1 MKLLNRVKNNIF
13 VVNILIN
20 LMFSLKF
27 QFCNIT
33 IFLIK
38 ENKNVKERKTYKKKK
53 HKKENK

>member
-38 ENKNVKERKTYKKKK
+38 ENKNVKERKTNKKKK